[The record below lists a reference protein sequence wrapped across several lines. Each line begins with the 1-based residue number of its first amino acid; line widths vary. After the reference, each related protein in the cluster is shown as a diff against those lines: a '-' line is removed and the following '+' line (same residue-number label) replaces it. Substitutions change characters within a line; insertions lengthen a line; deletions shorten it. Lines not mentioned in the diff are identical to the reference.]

1 MEATGN
7 ISINFLPEE
16 IIRKIIFL
24 LQSSDLK
31 NATAVCKRW
40 QDVGSEPK
48 LWRGFRLSI
57 NYKTV
62 GMIEEMMKCQR
73 LRGMKSVK
81 FLAWFVPV
89 KTSEA
94 VIREIS
100 KNSEVDE
107 LVVRGNGFTDFDADL
122 LSSCINR
129 MRRVLLTKTKL
140 SREQV
145 DVLFTDM
152 EKETRLIELDIR
164 ENDLSKVEPNIL
176 ANCVNKLRKATMMK
190 AYLSLLQKQA
200 ILNEMEKKTI
210 LEKLDIRQ
218 NGGLGNLSW
227 RFRQTCQSGRIIL

>member
-1 MEATGN
+1 M
-7 ISINFLPEE
+7 
-16 IIRKIIFL
+16 
-24 LQSSDLK
+24 
-31 NATAVCKRW
+31 
-40 QDVGSEPK
+40 
-48 LWRGFRLSI
+48 
-57 NYKTV
+57 
-62 GMIEEMMKCQR
+62 
-73 LRGMKSVK
+73 
-81 FLAWFVPV
+81 
-89 KTSEA
+89 
-94 VIREIS
+94 
-100 KNSEVDE
+100 
-107 LVVRGNGFTDFDADL
+107 VVRGNGFTDFDADL

-164 ENDLSKVEPNIL
+164 ENDLSKVEPNII

-200 ILNEMEKKTI
+200 ILKKMEKKKI